1 LPFLGFIWHLD
12 FDILLAFVILASSL
26 PWFAC
31 SADEEMKAPLWQI
44 SLTTAVEAEEA
55 VAALFE
61 DFFGQP
67 PAVFLDAAT
76 PKAAVSTYCPKLP
89 LPEAALRARLQT
101 DLLKVRDCG
110 LNIASARITIRRVAS
125 KNWKE
130 SWKKQ
135 FKPIEISP
143 ALMIKPTWS
152 GRRPRAGQAVVVL
165 DPGLSFGTG
174 QHPTTAFCLEQLA
187 ARRASGAQQSFLD
200 VGTGSGILAIAAAK
214 LGYKPVQAFDFDP
227 AAVRVARENAFQNRV
242 AKQVRI
248 FRQDLI
254 LLPLRGG
261 GKFDVI
267 CANLTADLLIQQSKR
282 IVNQLRPTGTLIL
295 AGILKI
301 QFVEVHRTY
310 TAAGLKLI
318 ATGQDKQWQSAA
330 FAFPP

>member
-1 LPFLGFIWHLD
+1 MTN
-12 FDILLAFVILASSL
+12 
-26 PWFAC
+26 
-31 SADEEMKAPLWQI
+31 E
-44 SLTTAVEAEEA
+44 
-55 VAALFE
+55 
-61 DFFGQP
+61 
-67 PAVFLDAAT
+67 
-76 PKAAVSTYCPKLP
+76 
-89 LPEAALRARLQT
+89 
-101 DLLKVRDCG
+101 
-110 LNIASARITIRRVAS
+110 ARILEIRNSGLGIGSGRIKIRRVEPQ
-125 KNWKE
+125 NWRD
-130 SWKKQ
+130 SWKNH
-135 FKPIEISP
+135 FKPLEISRN
-143 ALMIKPTWS
+143 LLVKPTWS

-187 ARRASGAQQSFLD
+187 ARRASGRQQSFLD
-200 VGTGSGILAIAAAK
+200 IGTGSGILAIAAAK
-214 LGYKPVQAFDFDP
+214 LGSKPVQAFDFHP

-318 ATGQDKQWQSAA
+318 ATGQDKQWQSPA
-330 FAFPP
+330 FACPP